1 MSKTKR
7 KPAYLEV
14 NCPECGKQF
23 KSEEEMLKHYDGHAK
38 ESTEFSQEL
47 TEDIKRAILWQNE
60 EVIIDYMDCKEFFED
75 HSVSLGARVGHNGCL
90 ILTNQRIIFACKIG
104 RLSQDYAVTYSINLE
119 DIISVSH
126 GRFGF
131 NDKLM
136 VLDKSSQHKDFIHP
150 NIQLLIPK
158 INSAIIN
165 RKTQIKV
172 EEDKKRV
179 QVVLDFSSLKDTLSK
194 GGIVMAAYN
203 CPNCNAMVAIPETG
217 KVLIC
222 KHCGTPIKP
231 VDIFEKIKSLF

>member
-1 MSKTKR
+1 M
-7 KPAYLEV
+7 
-14 NCPECGKQF
+14 
-23 KSEEEMLKHYDGHAK
+23 
-38 ESTEFSQEL
+38 
-47 TEDIKRAILWQNE
+47 
-60 EVIIDYMDCKEFFED
+60 
-75 HSVSLGARVGHNGCL
+75 GARVGHNGCL

-119 DIISVSH
+119 DITSVSP

-131 NDKLM
+131 NYKLI
-136 VLDKSSQHKDFIHP
+136 VLDKNSQHKDFIKP
-150 NIQLLIPK
+150 SIQLLIPK

-194 GGIVMAAYN
+194 GGIVMTAYN
-203 CPNCNAMVAIPETG
+203 CPKCNAMVDLPEAG

-222 KHCGTPIKP
+222 KYCGTPIKP
-231 VDIFEKIKSLF
+231 VDIFEKIKALL